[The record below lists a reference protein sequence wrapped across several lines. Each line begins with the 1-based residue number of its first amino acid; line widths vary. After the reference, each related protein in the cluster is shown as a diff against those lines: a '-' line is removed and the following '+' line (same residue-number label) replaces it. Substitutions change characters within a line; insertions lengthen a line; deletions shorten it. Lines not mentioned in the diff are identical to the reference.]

1 MQNYIIAASNNFI
14 FLMQYQAYHLYQHGI
29 TSREIYSNKV
39 RICVYR
45 DLKVEVST

>member
-1 MQNYIIAASNNFI
+1 
-14 FLMQYQAYHLYQHGI
+14 MQYQAYHLYQHGK

-45 DLKVEVST
+45 DLYVEVSTSLSRLKFIQRSACF